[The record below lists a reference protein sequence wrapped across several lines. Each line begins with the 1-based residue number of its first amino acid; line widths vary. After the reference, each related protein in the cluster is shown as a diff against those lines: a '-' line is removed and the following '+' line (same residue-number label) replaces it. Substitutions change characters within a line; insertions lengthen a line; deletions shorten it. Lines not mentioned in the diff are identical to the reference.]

1 MGARGDIHSPLR
13 APARA
18 LAFAPPPNPCPWGG
32 GGSPSGSCCPPGL
45 RSSRHAGCP
54 LYQTLGQAWI
64 GGSSALCLRDSLIK
78 GMGVCPAR
86 CSGTSL
92 GPVPG
97 LPELSAP
104 FKPPTCALSPCSSV
118 CFSLPN
124 WGLMKDRAAPEHL
137 CPKCPWAPGPQ
148 EGGPPAEHP
157 KSSWNPEA
165 LPAAGGRVQLP
176 LSIRETEVPLGRP
189 LLPAWWAKFLIRSQ
203 WVVVLRPHSNLC
215 RLPSG
220 CPFPWSW
227 GPAAATLSSPH
238 SNHVVSG
245 APEWFRQ
252 GDGGRESAAP
262 HSRAHSFLGGCS
274 FLETHAGASTGV
286 ILGSP

>member
-64 GGSSALCLRDSLIK
+64 GGSSALCLRNSLIK

-86 CSGTSL
+86 CSGTLL

-137 CPKCPWAPGPQ
+137 CPKCPWAPGLQ

-176 LSIRETEVPLGRP
+176 LSIR
-189 LLPAWWAKFLIRSQ
+189 
-203 WVVVLRPHSNLC
+203 
-215 RLPSG
+215 
-220 CPFPWSW
+220 
-227 GPAAATLSSPH
+227 
-238 SNHVVSG
+238 
-245 APEWFRQ
+245 
-252 GDGGRESAAP
+252 DGGAIGQASAAP
-262 HSRAHSFLGGCS
+262 LVGEISDQIPVGGCAAAS
-274 FLETHAGASTGV
+274 LEPLQVAIRLPLSLV
-286 ILGSP
+286 LGSSCCRPQQSPLQPCGLRGP